1 MAVQTELAGGGAG
14 GPGGASGANT
24 LTFRDRVQRALASTR
39 TFLKLL
45 FRNKMTGAAFIV
57 ICFLVVVAIL
67 APVLAPYPD
76 QGRGAANMAEKLL
89 APSSSHLL
97 GTDEMGRD
105 ILSRILFGAR
115 ISLIISTI
123 TIALA
128 LSFAIPLGVISG
140 YYGGV
145 IDEILMRVT
154 DVFLSFPPLLIA
166 IVVASFMGP
175 SLKNA
180 VIAIVIA
187 WWPWYARVIRAQ
199 VMAMKE
205 RPFVAAARCIGTS
218 DWRIMFSHILPNT
231 IAPVII
237 QASMDYGSVLLVAAS
252 LSFIGLG
259 AQAPQPEWG
268 LIVSTARR
276 YILDSW
282 WYSVFPGMAIFI
294 TVLSF
299 NLIGDGLREVLD
311 PRTRVR

>member
-1 MAVQTELAGGGAG
+1 MAVQTEAAGGAKVL
-14 GPGGASGANT
+14 T
-24 LTFRDRVQRALASTR
+24 LRDRLERGLESTR
-39 TFLKLL
+39 TFFKLL
-45 FRNKMTGAAFIV
+45 FRNKMTGAAFI
-57 ICFLVVVAIL
+57 IIGILIVVAIL
-67 APVLAPYPD
+67 APVLAPYPE
-76 QGRGAANMAEKLL
+76 QGRGGANMVEKLL
-89 APSSSHLL
+89 APSASHWL

-105 ILSRILFGAR
+105 VLSRILFGAR
-115 ISLIISTI
+115 ISLVISTI

-128 LSFAIPLGVISG
+128 LLIAVPLGVISG

-145 IDEILMRVT
+145 VDEILMRVT

-218 DWRIMFSHILPNT
+218 DWTIMFSHILPNC
-231 IAPVII
+231 ISPVII
-237 QASMDYGSVLLVAAS
+237 QASMDMGSVLITAAS

-282 WYSVFPGMAIFI
+282 WYSVFPGLAIFI

>member
-1 MAVQTELAGGGAG
+1 MAVQTEAAGRAKIL
-14 GPGGASGANT
+14 T
-24 LTFRDRVQRALASTR
+24 LRDRLERGLGSTR
-39 TFLKLL
+39 TFFKLL
-45 FRNKMTGAAFIV
+45 FRNKMTGAAFI
-57 ICFLVVVAIL
+57 IIGILVVVAIL
-67 APVLAPYPD
+67 APVLAPYPE
-76 QGRGAANMAEKLL
+76 QGRGGANMAEKLL
-89 APSSSHLL
+89 APSAGHWL

-115 ISLIISTI
+115 ISLVISTI

-128 LSFAIPLGVISG
+128 LLIAVPLGVISG

-145 IDEILMRVT
+145 VDEILMRVT

-199 VMAMKE
+199 VLAMKE

-218 DWRIMFSHILPNT
+218 NWTIMFSHILPNC

-237 QASMDYGSVLLVAAS
+237 QASMDMGSVLITAAS

-282 WYSVFPGMAIFI
+282 WYSVFPGLAIFI

>member
-1 MAVQTELAGGGAG
+1 MAVETGVAAGD
-14 GPGGASGANT
+14 ANV
-24 LTFRDRVQRALASTR
+24 LTFRDRLRRGLQSSRVFVR
-39 TFLKLL
+39 LL
-45 FRNKMTGAAFIV
+45 FRNRLTGAAFVV
-57 ICFLVVVAIL
+57 IALLVGVAAL

-76 QGRGAANMAEKLL
+76 AGRGVANMAEKLL
-89 APSSSHLL
+89 PPSAQHWF

-105 ILSRILFGAR
+105 ILSRILFGAQ
-115 ISLIISTI
+115 ISLVISTI

-128 LSFAIPLGVISG
+128 MVIAVPLGVVSG
-140 YYGGV
+140 YYGGIV
-145 IDEILMRVT
+145 DEILMRVT

-205 RPFVAAARCIGTS
+205 RPFVSAARCIGTS
-218 DWRIMFSHILPNT
+218 DWRIMFSHILPNS

-237 QASMDYGSVLLVAAS
+237 QASMDMGSVLITAAS

-268 LIVSTARR
+268 LIVSTART

-282 WYSVFPGMAIFI
+282 WYSLFPGLAIFV
-294 TVLSF
+294 TVLAF

>member
-1 MAVQTELAGGGAG
+1 MAVQTEAADRAKVL
-14 GPGGASGANT
+14 T
-24 LTFRDRVQRALASTR
+24 LRDRLERGLESTR
-39 TFLKLL
+39 TFFKLL
-45 FRNKMTGAAFIV
+45 FRNKMTGAAFI
-57 ICFLVVVAIL
+57 IIGILIVVAIL
-67 APVLAPYPD
+67 APVLAPYPE
-76 QGRGAANMAEKLL
+76 QGRGGANMVEKLL
-89 APSSSHLL
+89 APSASHWL

-105 ILSRILFGAR
+105 VLSRILFGAR
-115 ISLIISTI
+115 ISLVISTI

-128 LSFAIPLGVISG
+128 LLIAVPLGVISG

-145 IDEILMRVT
+145 VDEILMRVT

-218 DWRIMFSHILPNT
+218 DWTIMFSHILPNC
-231 IAPVII
+231 ISPVII
-237 QASMDYGSVLLVAAS
+237 QASMDMGSVLITAAS

-282 WYSVFPGMAIFI
+282 WYSVFPGLAIFI

>member
-1 MAVQTELAGGGAG
+1 MAVQTEAADRAKVL
-14 GPGGASGANT
+14 T
-24 LTFRDRVQRALASTR
+24 LRDRLERGLESTR
-39 TFLKLL
+39 TFFKLL
-45 FRNKMTGAAFIV
+45 FRNKMTGAAFI
-57 ICFLVVVAIL
+57 IIGILIVVAIL
-67 APVLAPYPD
+67 APVLAPYPE
-76 QGRGAANMAEKLL
+76 QGRGGANMAEKLL
-89 APSSSHLL
+89 APSASHWL

-115 ISLIISTI
+115 ISLVISTI

-128 LSFAIPLGVISG
+128 LLIAVPLGVISG

-145 IDEILMRVT
+145 VDEILMRVT

-199 VMAMKE
+199 VLAMKE

-218 DWRIMFSHILPNT
+218 NWTIMFSHILPNC

-237 QASMDYGSVLLVAAS
+237 QASMDMGSVLITAAS

-282 WYSVFPGMAIFI
+282 WYSVFPGLAIFI

>member
-1 MAVQTELAGGGAG
+1 MAVQTEAADRAKVL
-14 GPGGASGANT
+14 T
-24 LTFRDRVQRALASTR
+24 LRDRLERGLESTR
-39 TFLKLL
+39 TFFKLL
-45 FRNKMTGAAFIV
+45 FRNKMTGAAFI
-57 ICFLVVVAIL
+57 IIGILIVVAIL
-67 APVLAPYPD
+67 APVLAPYPE
-76 QGRGAANMAEKLL
+76 QGRGGANMVEKLL
-89 APSSSHLL
+89 APSASHWL

-115 ISLIISTI
+115 ISLVISTI

-128 LSFAIPLGVISG
+128 LLIAVPLGVISG

-145 IDEILMRVT
+145 VDEILMRVT

-218 DWRIMFSHILPNT
+218 DWTIMFSHILPNC
-231 IAPVII
+231 ISPVII
-237 QASMDYGSVLLVAAS
+237 QASMDMGSVLITAAS

-282 WYSVFPGMAIFI
+282 WYSVFPGLAIFI